1 MKKIKYLLL
10 VVAIQV
16 IYLQIAYA
24 DTEKKYQANIVDG
37 DLVLNINNET
47 KKTKKGESFNVKS
60 GSLICYQEGDG
71 KAKITGKRFKKRITK
86 TSDCISTPREKC
98 DINEKCESSF
108 LTTLL
113 AKVKI
118 MISSR
123 STPTIAGAARTSGSK
138 PKSGKSKPSK
148 AKPSTLIKLIDLNGE
163 KYLYIENS
171 QWPANKHTLP
181 LTLEVISDL
190 KKQTVK
196 EKKYISNSMGIS
208 QFLIPWAE
216 IVDKNNPAQ
225 SYPLR
230 VRSNRKNSVLMKP
243 VRVLRTQN

>member
-1 MKKIKYLLL
+1 MKKTKYLLL

-24 DTEKKYQANIVDG
+24 DTEKKYQTNIVDG

-47 KKTKKGESFNVKS
+47 KKTKKGDSFTLKS

-86 TSDCISTPREKC
+86 TSNCVSTPREKC

-108 LTTLL
+108 LSTLL

-118 MISSR
+118 IISSR
-123 STPTIAGAARTSGSK
+123 STPTIAGAARGSDSQL
-138 PKSGKSKPSK
+138 KSGN
-148 AKPSTLIKLIDLNGE
+148 ATPSTLIKLIDLNGE
-163 KYLYIENS
+163 KYVYIENS
-171 QWPANKHTLP
+171 QWQANKHTLP
-181 LTLEVISDL
+181 ITLEVISDL
-190 KKQTVK
+190 EKPSVK
-196 EKKYISNSMGIS
+196 EKKYVSNSMGIS

-216 IVDKNNPAQ
+216 IVDKSNPSQ
-225 SYPLR
+225 SYALR
-230 VRSNRKNSVLMKP
+230 VRNKLNGVLMKP
-243 VRVLRTQN
+243 VRVLKVK